1 MTSSLLTNKERY
13 IENFASSVYDEFRR
27 LKYGIKSCTPN
38 GKLWLNVLRNEIIE
52 YQLLGDDPN
61 VCEKACAV
69 DPLKV
74 SIECNSNICNTSC
87 TIVKVGTAL
96 NAFVYTQ
103 VLPAPVWTIIHNLG
117 YVPNVFAEDDN
128 GIDIVGVV
136 SVINNNELTITF
148 NNPIA
153 GVAYLS

>member
-1 MTSSLLTNKERY
+1 MTSSLLANKDRY
-13 IENFASSVYDEFRR
+13 VENFASSVYNEFRR
-27 LKYGIKSCTPN
+27 LKYGIKSCSPS
-38 GKLWLNVLRNEIIE
+38 GKLWLNVLRNEIID

-61 VCEKACAV
+61 ICSKACSV

-74 SIECNSNICNTSC
+74 SIECNSNVCSTPC

-103 VLPAPVWTIIHNLG
+103 VIPASVWTIIHNLG
-117 YVPNVFAEDDN
+117 YVPNVFAEDEN

-136 SVINNNELTITF
+136 SVLNNNELTITF